1 MSDKIQKQCDLLPLG
16 ASMAIITKYYYGA
29 LSKMLESI
37 DLERHYTTLIL
48 IHKTKNKCTQQYL
61 SDMLHVDKVYMVHIL
76 DYLDEKGLVTR
87 IKNPEDRREHLIS
100 LTTKGEKIIPKIEKS
115 INELNQ
121 IGLKGINK
129 EEQKVFWKSVQTIMD
144 NLKHLPINEVDIKI
158 KK

>member
-1 MSDKIQKQCDLLPLG
+1 MSEKIQNQCDLLPLG
-16 ASMAIITKYYYGA
+16 ASMAIVTKYYYGA

-76 DYLDEKGLVTR
+76 DYLNEKGLVKR

-100 LTTKGEKIIPKIEKS
+100 LTTKGGKVIPEIEKS
-115 INELNQ
+115 INQLNQ
-121 IGLKGINK
+121 IGLKGISK
-129 EEQKVFWKSVQTIMD
+129 EEQKVFWMSVQTIMN
-144 NLKHLPINEVDIKI
+144 NLKHLPTNEVDIKI

>member
-1 MSDKIQKQCDLLPLG
+1 MSEKIQNQCDLLPLG
-16 ASMAIITKYYYGA
+16 ASMAIVTKYYYGA

-76 DYLDEKGLVTR
+76 DYLNEKGLVKR

-100 LTTKGEKIIPKIEKS
+100 LTAKGGKVIPEIEKS
-115 INELNQ
+115 INQLNQ
-121 IGLKGINK
+121 IGLKGISK
-129 EEQKVFWKSVQTIMD
+129 EEQKVFWMSVQTIMN
-144 NLKHLPINEVDIKI
+144 NLKHLPTNEVDIKI

>member
-76 DYLDEKGLVTR
+76 DYLDEKGLVKR

-115 INELNQ
+115 IHELNQ
-121 IGLKGINK
+121 IGLNGINK